1 MTIQPSVYK
10 RFDRANQ
17 VANTVNN
24 FSCVNS
30 GSCSFSIARNFFTS
44 LASVDCKI
52 KLFMA
57 VILLRGK
64 FMFISVSVSHF
75 QPFLTNVGKAES
87 LPDKL
92 ENIRVG

>member
-1 MTIQPSVYK
+1 MSVDK
-10 RFDRANQ
+10 RFNKTNQ
-17 VANTVNN
+17 VANTVKH
-24 FSCVNS
+24 FTCLNS
-30 GSCSFSIARNFFTS
+30 RSIARKFFTS
-44 LASVDCKI
+44 LASLDCKI

>member
-1 MTIQPSVYK
+1 M
-10 RFDRANQ
+10 
-17 VANTVNN
+17 
-24 FSCVNS
+24 SCF
-30 GSCSFSIARNFFTS
+30 FSIARNFFTC

-57 VILLRGK
+57 VILLCGK
-64 FMFISVSVSHF
+64 FMFISVSQF
-75 QPFLTNVGKAES
+75 QPTLTNVGKAES